1 MTIDTH
7 ELIQR
12 LQKMQRLV
20 QQACAE
26 RDQARAEAVQ
36 WKQRYEQE
44 YQKNYTDTHKH
55 SAYGKAQINPNSAEK
70 TQDTIKELQAEI
82 QNLKQALK
90 AEKIRHQKTR
100 TSLITSLGDALQHK

>member
-1 MTIDTH
+1 MTVNAH

-44 YQKNYTDTHKH
+44 YQKNYTEQNLP
-55 SAYGKAQINPNSAEK
+55 AAAAKAQGIPNSEEK
-70 TQDTIKELQAEI
+70 AQETIQKLQGQI
-82 QNLKQALK
+82 QNLKQALD
-90 AEKIRHQKTR
+90 AEKQQHQKTR